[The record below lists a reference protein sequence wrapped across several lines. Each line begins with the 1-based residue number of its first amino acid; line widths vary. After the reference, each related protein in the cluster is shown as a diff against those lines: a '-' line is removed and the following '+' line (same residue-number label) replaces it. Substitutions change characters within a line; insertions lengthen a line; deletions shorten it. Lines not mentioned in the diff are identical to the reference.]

1 MDNFFK
7 QFKDNLDNQPEP
19 VFEEHDWLSLK
30 RKLTDKS
37 DKRPLSSLLLWLLAP
52 LFLMSLGTNGFQY
65 NQLKNTQQKMTL
77 LENRFDSVSHNTVV
91 FQSDTIFKIKTI
103 YERDTVFKTK
113 ILHETEIV
121 YVPFYKDSLNMVT
134 LLKNS
139 SDDFKTSDELKQ
151 PYPKE
156 ALNTFAFLK
165 NSSGDL
171 KSPDELK
178 LHEVLS
184 NKTLNFKTLEN
195 LKTLQPPLL
204 KLKKPN
210 DLLNLDLKPI
220 VLIPKKTWKER
231 LESLRPKDFSGGISA
246 GLAYPMSDI
255 SSKPSGYAFG
265 LQGAV
270 SFSPNL
276 SLWADAHYMQLSY
289 KTDRMNDAIGIPV
302 IPPPSNDFSFNLVTV
317 SQPSLQYMAGLR
329 YHFDSKK
336 RLQPYLGLGY
346 GAVTLLPYEVDYE
359 FKNGSLGTVWEI
371 TQKINKQVTQWGFLL
386 FDVGFEK
393 RIAQHYRWQIGANY
407 RLKLSNSAQSY
418 RLFGLKTGIFYD
430 F

>member
-19 VFEEHDWLSLK
+19 VFEEHDWLSLEK
-30 RKLTDKS
+30 KLTDKS
-37 DKRPLSSLLLWLLAP
+37 EKRPLSNLLLWLLAP

-113 ILHETEIV
+113 ILRETEIV
-121 YVPFYKDSLNMVT
+121 YT
-134 LLKNS
+134 
-139 SDDFKTSDELKQ
+139 
-151 PYPKE
+151 
-156 ALNTFAFLK
+156 K
-165 NSSGDL
+165 NSSGDF

-178 LHEVLS
+178 LHEVFLD
-184 NKTLNFKTLEN
+184 KTLNFNSLEKI
-195 LKTLQPPLL
+195 KTLQPPLL
-204 KLKKPN
+204 TLKKPN
-210 DLLNLDLKPI
+210 DLVNLDLKPI
-220 VLIPKKTWKER
+220 VLIPQKTWKER

-276 SLWADAHYMQLSY
+276 SLWADAHYMHLSY

-302 IPPPSNDFSFNLVTV
+302 IPPPSNDFSFNLVTI

-393 RIAQHYRWQIGANY
+393 RISQHYRWQIGANY
-407 RLKLSNSAQSY
+407 RLKLSNKNQSY
-418 RLFGLKTGIFYD
+418 KLLGLKTGVLFD